1 MLDEIRFDESQ
12 RALTKSDDRCS
23 APNRPGSRNTN
34 RGYFQTG
41 FVASSWF
48 LDFRTATEPGGLMGP
63 SSVRPVARFPSI
75 LGRSQVQN
83 LINIPLLIDGHHLT

>member
-23 APNRPGSRNTN
+23 APNRPGSRNIN

-48 LDFRTATEPGGLMGP
+48 LDFRTATE
-63 SSVRPVARFPSI
+63 R
-75 LGRSQVQN
+75 
-83 LINIPLLIDGHHLT
+83 